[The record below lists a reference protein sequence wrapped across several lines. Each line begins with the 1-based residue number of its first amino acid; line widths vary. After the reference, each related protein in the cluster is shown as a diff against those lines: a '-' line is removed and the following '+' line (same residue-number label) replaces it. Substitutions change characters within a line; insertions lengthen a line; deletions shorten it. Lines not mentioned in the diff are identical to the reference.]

1 MRDCKGAPGWQF
13 ASRWL
18 TFPGM
23 ESAATPHDDTTDLPE
38 TAEARRLR
46 IVREAVLIAEAEAEL
61 AAGLGIPQAEA
72 NAWLDSLDT
81 DRPLPFPARA

>member
-1 MRDCKGAPGWQF
+1 MDGASNLQGEP
-13 ASRWL
+13 SER
-18 TFPGM
+18 
-23 ESAATPHDDTTDLPE
+23 PE

-46 IVREAVLIAEAEAEL
+46 LAREAEMIAEAEAEL

-81 DRPLPFPARA
+81 DRPLPFPSRA